1 MNPADILD
9 DCLQRLQFG
18 ETVESC
24 LTHYPDQAADLRP
37 LLAAAVQVRGLA
49 GYHLS
54 NGQRLRAKVTLR
66 ETLAARSARRSW
78 LSWGTVFA
86 RTRGVAFATILA
98 AALFV
103 ALTVNGVAASQPGD
117 LAYRLRVVVER
128 APAVLQTTPERR
140 ATAEL
145 DVAERRLTDLDRH
158 LTAAG
163 RSDET
168 ALAALLAGDAAAAEH
183 ASAVA
188 ETGQR
193 DRVADR
199 VVAHAATLTRLSQVA
214 VNPAA
219 AAALITAAEREY
231 AIAGRLRQGLPPGR
245 PADRPTPP
253 RATPTPSPA
262 ISPTVT
268 LTGTPTATPTATQTP
283 QAGTATP
290 SPDDRPRPTLPP
302 EATRPGEGLPPELR
316 PTGTLTPGWR
326 ATAIVETATTQPLP
340 PRPTEGTRL
349 PRPTGTL
356 TPGWRAT
363 AIIETVTAR
372 PPMTL
377 PPPIATRLTQSPE
390 ATSPVPL
397 PGRRGIRT
405 PQPTSDEPA
414 VTPEAGPSAG
424 STPAPAVEP
433 LPSIQRS
440 PTRP

>member
-24 LTHYPDQAADLRP
+24 LAHYPDQAADLRP
-37 LLAAAVQVRGLA
+37 MLAAAVQVRGLA
-49 GYHLS
+49 GYRLS

-66 ETLAARSARRSW
+66 ETLATRSARRSW
-78 LSWGTVFA
+78 LSWGTVFT
-86 RTRGVAFATILA
+86 RTRGVAFAAVLA
-98 AALFV
+98 AALFI

-128 APAVLQTTPERR
+128 APVVLQTTPERR

-145 DVAERRLTDLDRH
+145 DVADRRLTDLDRH
-158 LTAAG
+158 LATAG

-183 ASAVA
+183 ASVVA
-188 ETGQR
+188 EMGQR

-199 VVAHAATLTRLSQVA
+199 VVAHAATLMRLAQVA
-214 VNPAA
+214 ANPAA
-219 AAALITAAEREY
+219 AAALTTAAEREY
-231 AIAGRLRQGLPPGR
+231 AIAERLRQGLPPGR

-262 ISPTVT
+262 ISPAVI

-290 SPDDRPRPTLPP
+290 SPDDRPRLTLPP
-302 EATRPGEGLPPELR
+302 KATRSGERPPPVLL
-316 PTGTLTPGWR
+316 PTGTPSPGWR
-326 ATAIVETATTQPLP
+326 ATAIVETATAQPPP
-340 PRPTEGTRL
+340 PRPTEATRL

-390 ATSPVPL
+390 ATPPVPL
-397 PGRRGIRT
+397 PGRWGIRT
-405 PQPTSDEPA
+405 PRPTSDEPA
-414 VTPEAGPSAG
+414 ASPEAGLSAGTG
-424 STPAPAVEP
+424 STPAPAT
-433 LPSIQRS
+433 QHG